1 MGLQSASG
9 GLTKSKLQLAT
20 ATPDKVSADATY
32 YAGDKNVKTGT
43 LIERGTNQY
52 AGGID
57 GGGSGSSAYVALNK
71 IPEGI
76 YRANGT
82 EWGPEIRVN
91 LFEMVD
97 YIINVVQNRS
107 ETAGSKTDIDN
118 TTQTRT
124 VSVSAGQVW
133 AFVLLSAYGTGG
145 SAPALSTP
153 SAQILLNVST
163 NVTRNAV
170 YQNRQLLVRIL
181 RFTAGGTV
189 TATIKVGNEWAGAY
203 FGFFK
208 IAP

>member
-1 MGLQSASG
+1 MGLMTASG
-9 GLTKSKLQLAT
+9 GLTNRKLALAT

-43 LIERGTNQY
+43 LIERGTDQY
-52 AGGID
+52 AGGIG

-82 EWGPEIRVN
+82 ERGPEIRVN
-91 LFEMVD
+91 LAEMMD
-97 YIINVVQNRS
+97 YIINVVNNKS
-107 ETAGSKTDIDN
+107 ETIANIDIDN
-118 TTQTRT
+118 TTTTRT
-124 VSVSAGQVW
+124 VSVSVGQTW
-133 AFVLLSAYGTGG
+133 LFVLLSAYGIGG
-145 SAPALSTP
+145 SAPTLSTP
-153 SAQILLNVST
+153 SAQSLLNVST
-163 NVTRNAV
+163 NITRNTN

-181 RFTAGGTV
+181 RFTASGTV